1 MRPLPEGLRC
11 LRPYALLILVCLGL
25 YLPGIAAIPPL
36 DRDEARFA
44 QATRQMLETG
54 DFLRIRFQDEAR
66 NRKPAGIYWLQAAA
80 VAAFSS
86 PAATAIWPY
95 RLPSLLGATAAA
107 LLTLAFAA
115 ALFRD
120 QPQPRRRGLF
130 AALLLASALGV
141 AAEAHIAKT
150 DAALLAAVTAAQG
163 ALGLAYVAA
172 RGGRPVSAWIAIVFW
187 GGEIAAIF
195 LKGPVGPG
203 LAIVTAATLVVVD
216 RDLRWLRG
224 LRPLAGLALL
234 VLAVAPWLYAIERVT
249 EGRFLADSLG
259 GDLWSKLRGG
269 QESHGAPPFSYL
281 LFALVTFWPGSL
293 LVAPTG
299 VRAWRRRAA
308 PAERFLIAWLVPA
321 WLLLELVPT
330 KLPHYV
336 LPLYP
341 ALAMLAAAALAD
353 GVDRLEAG
361 WTLWLDRLVRLL
373 WLVVTLGLAALLIGL
388 PLRLG
393 GELGGAGVAGAA
405 GVIGAFLLLALA
417 AALLWWRP
425 PASRGAA
432 LIAALALAFVVPA
445 GAAVLPGLQRVWLSR
460 GAAELVARHPGAAG
474 APLVAVGYSEPSL
487 VFQLGTSVR
496 LATPEAAALALLHGG
511 EALVA
516 DRDDASFRRAAS
528 ARGLDARPL
537 GSVAGLDYSNG
548 QAMVLTL
555 YAVLPG

>member
-353 GVDRLEAG
+353 GADHPEAA
-361 WTLWLDRLVRLL
+361 WAHWLDRLVRVL
-373 WLVVTLGLAALLIGL
+373 WAAVTLALAALLIGL

-393 GELGGAGVAGAA
+393 GRLGVAG
-405 GVIGAFLLLALA
+405 VTGAFLLLALA
-417 AALLWWRP
+417 AAALLWRRP
-425 PASRGAA
+425 PASRRADRGAGA
-432 LIAALALAFVVPA
+432 GLRGAGRGRRPA
-445 GAAVLPGLQRVWLSR
+445 GAAARVAQPRR
-460 GAAELVARHPGAAG
+460 G
-474 APLVAVGYSEPSL
+474 
-487 VFQLGTSVR
+487 
-496 LATPEAAALALLHGG
+496 
-511 EALVA
+511 
-516 DRDDASFRRAAS
+516 
-528 ARGLDARPL
+528 
-537 GSVAGLDYSNG
+537 
-548 QAMVLTL
+548 
-555 YAVLPG
+555 